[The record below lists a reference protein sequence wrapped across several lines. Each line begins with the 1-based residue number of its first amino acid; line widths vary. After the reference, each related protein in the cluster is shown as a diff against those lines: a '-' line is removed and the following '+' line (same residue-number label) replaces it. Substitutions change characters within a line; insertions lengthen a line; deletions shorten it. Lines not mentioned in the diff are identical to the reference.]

1 MSIGATT
8 VTPSNVRQAAC
19 AGLDAL
25 PWLRAYR
32 LMECLNAGGFLGLG
46 ATLPMQWRVG
56 LFSVSVLILL
66 LMLLS
71 YALFA
76 KAVSAPM
83 LLGFALLLAGGVGN
97 LADRLLYDGVVVD
110 FIHIGIGP
118 VRTGIFNVADIA
130 VSAGVRILSVVML
143 QSSSKASQTDVEPE
157 MPKERGTG

>member
-1 MSIGATT
+1 
-8 VTPSNVRQAAC
+8 
-19 AGLDAL
+19 
-25 PWLRAYR
+25 
-32 LMECLNAGGFLGLG
+32 MECLNAGGFLGLG